1 MRRCHFWSG
10 FALSL
15 VMICAV
21 AAFGVERVSA
31 QQPTG
36 SLEEDWRALRALY
49 IATDGDNW
57 RNNTNW
63 NITDSSVVTT
73 ANLATWYGIE
83 VAMGRVTGVRLP
95 ENQLAGVLPLEL
107 SGLSMLQVLNLGVNY
122 LTGKIP
128 PDLGTLAELRVLDLG
143 DTVSLPAYNEL
154 EGEIPPELGNLA
166 NLRILDLSA
175 NSLTAKIPAELA
187 NLRQLERLYLS
198 HNKLE
203 GEIPAELASLANL
216 RVLRLGANSLTA
228 EIPAELASLRQLERL
243 YLSSNE
249 LEGEIPAWL
258 GSLANLQDLDLSGNS
273 LTAEIPA
280 ELASLRQLERL
291 YLSSNELE
299 GEIPAWLGSLANL
312 RVLRLGA
319 NSLTAEIP
327 AELASLRQLWD
338 LYLSDNKLEGE
349 IPSEL
354 ASLRQLE
361 RLYLSENKLEGEIPS
376 ELGSLAN
383 LRTLRLGENSLTG
396 EIPAELANLRQLET
410 LYLSLN
416 ELEGEI
422 PPELGNLA
430 NLRILDLSAN
440 SLTAEIPAELANL
453 RQLGTLNLS
462 LNELEGEIPTWL
474 GSLANLRYLNL
485 GENSLTGEIPASLG
499 SLANLLN
506 LRLGGNSLTGDL
518 PESLGNLTR
527 LGGLRLADNAL
538 TGALPMSLTNLQ
550 ALRWFYFSGQP
561 LCAPLAPDFQAWLQ
575 AIENHS
581 GENCEPLSFAE
592 SIPDQRFTKGVD
604 IGALLLPAADGG
616 AAPVV
621 YDLMPALPLG
631 LVFDAD
637 SLKVHG
643 TPGEVSAPRT
653 YTFSGVDRAGST
665 AELEFSVQVV
675 AASLGFERDIPD
687 QSYIEGQVITPL
699 TLPEATGGAG
709 SVSYTLTPDLPPGL
723 VFTNSTRTLS
733 GTPTDVF
740 QRKTYS
746 YVASDADGVT
756 GERTFSIEVNPS
768 PFAFDGAVADQ
779 TYTEGEA
786 IPVLTF
792 PEARAGVLPYTYSLV
807 PALRAGLVFD
817 ATAHTLSGTP
827 TEMFLRELYRYS
839 AKDATGARAELTFYI
854 QVDERTFSQ
863 RAGRALPAE
872 FLLRGSYP
880 NPFATMASVEFDL
893 PQRARITLE
902 VHNLLGQRVLA
913 WPPKEMEAGW
923 GRRLE
928 MDGLELPSGTYV
940 YRITADMG
948 ARASVRSARMVVL
961 R

>member
-1 MRRCHFWSG
+1 MSG
-10 FALSL
+10 FGLSL
-15 VMICAV
+15 VVVCAV

-31 QQPTG
+31 QQLAG

-49 IATDGDNW
+49 IATEGDNW

-63 NITDSSVVTT
+63 NVTDGSAVTAT
-73 ANLATWYGIE
+73 NLATWHGIE
-83 VAMGRVTGVRLP
+83 VAMGRVTEMKLP
-95 ENQLAGVLPLEL
+95 ENLLAGVLPPEL
-107 SGLSMLQVLNLGVNY
+107 AGLSMLQVLDLGDNN
-122 LTGKIP
+122 LTGQIP
-128 PDLGTLAELRVLDLG
+128 LELGMLAELRELDLG
-143 DTVSLPAYNEL
+143 DNSTGPGYNEL
-154 EGEIPPELGNLA
+154 EGEIPPELGKLA
-166 NLRILDLSA
+166 NLRYLRLRN
-175 NSLTAKIPAELA
+175 NSLTGEIPSELTNLRQLVALDLAGSELEGEIPTWLGSLANLQTLQLWGNSLTGEIPSELA

-198 HNKLE
+198 D
-203 GEIPAELASLANL
+203 
-216 RVLRLGANSLTA
+216 
-228 EIPAELASLRQLERL
+228 
-243 YLSSNE
+243 NE
-249 LEGEIPAWL
+249 L
-258 GSLANLQDLDLSGNS
+258 
-273 LTAEIPA
+273 T
-280 ELASLRQLERL
+280 
-291 YLSSNELE
+291 

-312 RVLRLGA
+312 RYLRLWG
-319 NSLTAEIP
+319 NSLT
-327 AELASLRQLWD
+327 
-338 LYLSDNKLEGE
+338 GE

-354 ASLRQLE
+354 ANLRQLVTLDLTGNE
-361 RLYLSENKLEGEIPS
+361 LEGEIPAW
-376 ELGSLAN
+376 LGGLAN
-383 LRTLRLGENSLTG
+383 LRTLSLGANSLTG
-396 EIPAELANLRQLET
+396 EIPSELANLRQLV
-410 LYLSLN
+410 
-416 ELEGEI
+416 
-422 PPELGNLA
+422 A
-430 NLRILDLSAN
+430 LDL
-440 SLTAEIPAELANL
+440 P
-453 RQLGTLNLS
+453 G
-462 LNELEGEIPTWL
+462 NELEGEIPTWL
-474 GSLANLRYLNL
+474 GSLANLQYLDL
-485 GENSLTGEIPASLG
+485 WGNSLTGEIPSE
-499 SLANLLN
+499 LANLRQLETLYVSHN
-506 LRLGGNSLTGDL
+506 KLEAEIPTR
-518 PESLGNLTR
+518 LGNLTN
-527 LGGLRLADNAL
+527 LRDLYLQDNVL
-538 TGALPMSLTNLQ
+538 TGALPMSLTKLQ
-550 ALRWFYFSGQP
+550 ELEYFYFGGQP

-616 AAPVV
+616 VAPVV

-637 SLKVHG
+637 SLILHG
-643 TPGEVSAPRT
+643 TPREVSAPRT

-709 SVSYTLTPDLPPGL
+709 MVSYTLTPNLPPGL
-723 VFTNSTRTLS
+723 VFADSTRTLS

-779 TYTEGEA
+779 TYTQGEA

-807 PALRAGLVFD
+807 PALPVGLVFD
-817 ATAHTLSGTP
+817 ATAHMLSGTP
-827 TEMFLRELYRYS
+827 TAVFPRELYRYS
-839 AKDATGARAELTFYI
+839 ARDATGARAELTFYI

-863 RAGRALPAE
+863 RAGRALPTE

-880 NPFATMASVEFDL
+880 NPFATTAYVEFDL

-902 VHNLLGQRVLA
+902 VLSLLGQRVLA
-913 WPPKEMEAGW
+913 LPPKEMEAGW

-928 MDGLELPSGTYV
+928 MDGLALPSGTYV

-948 ARASVRSARMVVL
+948 TRASVRSARMVVL

>member
-1 MRRCHFWSG
+1 MDG

-15 VMICAV
+15 VMVCAV

-31 QQPTG
+31 QQLAG

-63 NITDSSVVTT
+63 DVTNSSVVTA
-73 ANLATWYGIE
+73 ANLATWHGLE
-83 VAMGRVTGVRLP
+83 VAMGRVTEVRLP
-95 ENQLAGVLPLEL
+95 ENLLTGVLPPEL
-107 SGLSMLQVLNLGVNY
+107 ADLSMLQALHLGDNN
-122 LTGKIP
+122 LTGQIP
-128 PDLGTLAELRVLDLG
+128 LELGMLAELTELDLG
-143 DTVSLPAYNEL
+143 DNSTGPGYNEL

-166 NLRILDLSA
+166 NLRYLRLRN
-175 NSLTAKIPAELA
+175 NSLTGEIPSELTNLRQLVALDLAGCELEGEIPTWLGSLANLQTIQLWSNSLTGELPSELA
-187 NLRQLERLYLS
+187 NLRQLEGLYLS
-198 HNKLE
+198 ANELT
-203 GEIPAELASLANL
+203 GEIPAWLGSLAKLRYLRLWGNSLTGEIPSELANL
-216 RVLRLGANSLTA
+216 RQLVGLELGN
-228 EIPAELASLRQLERL
+228 
-243 YLSSNE
+243 NE

-258 GSLANLQDLDLSGNS
+258 GGLATLRILSLGGNS
-273 LTAEIPA
+273 LT
-280 ELASLRQLERL
+280 
-291 YLSSNELE
+291 
-299 GEIPAWLGSLANL
+299 
-312 RVLRLGA
+312 
-319 NSLTAEIP
+319 
-327 AELASLRQLWD
+327 
-338 LYLSDNKLEGE
+338 GE

-354 ASLRQLE
+354 A
-361 RLYLSENKLEGEIPS
+361 
-376 ELGSLAN
+376 
-383 LRTLRLGENSLTG
+383 
-396 EIPAELANLRQLET
+396 NLRQLVD
-410 LYLSLN
+410 
-416 ELEGEI
+416 
-422 PPELGNLA
+422 
-430 NLRILDLSAN
+430 LDL
-440 SLTAEIPAELANL
+440 T
-453 RQLGTLNLS
+453 G
-462 LNELEGEIPTWL
+462 NELEGEIPTWL
-474 GSLANLRYLNL
+474 GSLANLR
-485 GENSLTGEIPASLG
+485 SLW
-499 SLANLLN
+499 LLN
-506 LRLGGNSLTGDL
+506 NSLTGDV

-527 LGGLRLADNAL
+527 LQYLGLNDNAL
-538 TGALPMSLTNLQ
+538 TGVLPMSLTNLQ
-550 ALRWFYFSGQP
+550 ELKYFYFRGQP

-616 AAPVV
+616 VAPVV

-653 YTFSGVDRAGST
+653 YTFSGVDAAGST
-665 AELEFSVQVV
+665 EELEFSVQVI
-675 AASLGFERDIPD
+675 AAALGFERDIPD

-709 SVSYTLTPDLPPGL
+709 MVSYTLTPDLPPGL
-723 VFTNSTRTLS
+723 VFTDSTRTLS
-733 GTPTDVF
+733 GAATDVF
-740 QRKTYS
+740 QRKTYR

-779 TYTEGEA
+779 TYTKGEA

-792 PEARAGVLPYTYSLV
+792 PEAKAGVLPYTYSLV
-807 PALRAGLVFD
+807 PALPVGLVFD

-827 TEMFLRELYRYS
+827 TAVFPRELYRYS
-839 AKDATGARAELTFYI
+839 ARDATGARAELTFYI
-854 QVDERTFSQ
+854 QVDERSFTQ
-863 RAGRALPAE
+863 RARRALPTE

-880 NPFATMASVEFDL
+880 NPFATTAYVEFDL

-902 VHNLLGQRVLA
+902 VLSLLGQRVLA

-923 GRRLE
+923 GRRLK
-928 MDGLELPSGTYV
+928 MDGLALPSGTYV

-948 ARASVRSARMVVL
+948 TGASVRSARLVVL